1 VENDIWLVASST
13 SPPQNFDAELDQ
25 KILSTFKINNIYAQE
40 DVFSPISST
49 SWITELINSIMS
61 IFDWGYDEPLIQNSV
76 IREPEHTEYVPE
88 QEYQWDNPIIMDLE
102 F

>member
-1 VENDIWLVASST
+1 
-13 SPPQNFDAELDQ
+13 
-25 KILSTFKINNIYAQE
+25 
-40 DVFSPISST
+40 
-49 SWITELINSIMS
+49 MS

>member
-1 VENDIWLVASST
+1 MLLSFTKSS
-13 SPPQNFDAELDQ
+13 
-25 KILSTFKINNIYAQE
+25 
-40 DVFSPISST
+40 ISS
-49 SWITELINSIMS
+49 IDGGRPLRSIMS